1 MRSSSK
7 LRARQARVAH
17 LSHSPGAPLPV
28 RRCHV
33 VADGRRRR
41 PCRAAETGFLGS
53 GWLARQSVATAN
65 WIAETDEHPFSSYWT
80 ARPSRL
86 RNTVERKR
94 KRAQLDIR
102 ILDRFDAQSWS
113 DYEAVYRASWKPA
126 EGSPAFLRAFAEQSG
141 RWGSLRLGLGY
152 VGGRPVAA
160 QLWTVDRDIATIHK
174 LAHDEAAKAESPGTV
189 LTAAMFEHVIDR
201 DRPMIVDF
209 GTGDDAYKRLDGLEA
224 RPVQARLLQSAH
236 AGWDCGGRTG
246 GSPALVR
253 ACETTRRP
261 PMVQA
266 YDDQE
271 EVDKTLRAVL
281 VDVLGLAPERVASLT
296 EASPLFGAL
305 PEFDSMAVAG
315 LLTELEERL
324 GILIEDHDVDADML
338 ETYGSLLTFTR
349 AKALR

>member
-1 MRSSSK
+1 MLQDQGGR
-7 LRARQARVAH
+7 RAVAFAGWYTLAFAPVFSWPAHEEQQQARE
-17 LSHSPGAPLPV
+17 PGRRAPL
-28 RRCHV
+28 
-33 VADGRRRR
+33 VAAIARALRSRFDVISLSPMDDEDGYVGLLKQ
-41 PCRAAETGFLGS
+41 AFSGS
-53 GWLARQSVATAN
+53 GWLARQSVGTAN

-102 ILDRFDAQSWS
+102 IPDRFDAQSWS

-174 LAHDEAAKAESPGTV
+174 LAHDEAAKANSPGTV

-209 GTGDDAYKRLDGLEA
+209 GTGDDAYKADWMDLKRDLYRLDCYNLHTPGGIAAAGQAGA
-224 RPVQARLLQSAH
+224 R
-236 AGWDCGGRTG
+236 
-246 GSPALVR
+246 ALVR
-253 ACETTRRP
+253 R
-261 PMVQA
+261 
-266 YDDQE
+266 
-271 EVDKTLRAVL
+271 LRN
-281 VDVLGLAPERVASLT
+281 D
-296 EASPLFGAL
+296 
-305 PEFDSMAVAG
+305 
-315 LLTELEERL
+315 
-324 GILIEDHDVDADML
+324 
-338 ETYGSLLTFTR
+338 
-349 AKALR
+349 